1 MVIVDTSVWIDSL
14 RGLVNPRTT
23 WLVHEL
29 STRRVGLT
37 DLILCEVLQGVRTQ
51 SQFDRTRREMS
62 KLSVF
67 NTGGEELA
75 VISAAN
81 YRNLRSRGYTVRK
94 TIDCVIATFCIEGQ
108 HWLLHNDRDFEPF
121 EKHLGLKVIHS
132 RYH

>member
-23 WLVHEL
+23 WLVQEL

-37 DLILCEVLQGVRTQ
+37 DVIFCEVLQGVRTQ
-51 SQFDRTRREMS
+51 SQFERTRLELC
-62 KLSVF
+62 KLRVF

-81 YRNLRSRGYTVRK
+81 YRDLRLRGYTVRK

-108 HWLLHNDRDFEPF
+108 HSLLHNDRDFEPF
-121 EKHLGLKVIHS
+121 EKHLGLKVIHP